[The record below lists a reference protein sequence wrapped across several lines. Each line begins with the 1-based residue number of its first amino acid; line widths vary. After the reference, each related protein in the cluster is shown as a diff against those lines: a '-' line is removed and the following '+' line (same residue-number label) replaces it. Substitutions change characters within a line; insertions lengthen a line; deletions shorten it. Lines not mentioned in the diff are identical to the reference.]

1 VASLA
6 SARRSS
12 YLAYLVP
19 VLSVLVALIIGAIML
34 VMLDAS
40 PAEGAKAMFDGAFGS
55 GEALISTALKATP
68 LLLVGVGITIAFRA
82 NVINIGGE
90 GQMVAGG
97 LLSTATALWLG
108 DALPALIMVP
118 LVLIAGIIG
127 GAMWGSVPGA
137 LKAYY
142 GVNEI
147 LSTIMLNIV
156 AVQLM
161 NYLLRGPMIDPGEID
176 RGTRIPQT
184 ERLPEAADL
193 PLIFG
198 SDRLHIGPLIAILAA
213 IAAYILLWR
222 TPLGYRV
229 RAVGQNPDASKYAG
243 IPVKRTVTL
252 ALTMSGAMAGL
263 AGAVLVFGSESHRMV
278 TDGSTAGF
286 TGSAGFNG
294 IVAALFGGLHPLW
307 TIPASFLFGGLLVG
321 GNALQRAVQVPSA
334 LILALNG
341 LVVIFVVS
349 TDRYKK
355 LLRERASAAETAAKL
370 AEQENEDPVPAAVG
384 AVEDGPPDR
393 AGPAPDDAGGEQGS
407 GEQ

>member
-1 VASLA
+1 MSLEDV
-6 SARRSS
+6 RRRRI
-12 YLAYLVP
+12 LAYSVP
-19 VLSVLVALIIGAIML
+19 ILAVLGALIIGAIML
-34 VMLDAS
+34 IALGAD
-40 PAEGAKAMFDGAFGS
+40 PAKGFSKLLSGAFGS
-55 GEALISTALKATP
+55 TSALTETALKATP
-68 LLLVGVGITIAFRA
+68 LLFVGVGITIAFRA

-97 LLSTATALWLG
+97 LLSTIVALNAPDMG
-108 DALPALIMVP
+108 PFVMIP
-118 LVLIAGIIG
+118 LVLLAGLVG
-127 GAMWGSVPGA
+127 GAIWGAIPGA

-147 LSTIMLNIV
+147 LSTIMLNVV

-161 NYLLRGPMIDPGEID
+161 NYLLRGPLIDPLEVE

-184 ERLPEAADL
+184 ERLMESADL
-193 PLIFG
+193 PLLFG
-198 SDRLHIGPLIAILAA
+198 SGRFHIGPLIAVLAA
-213 IAAYILLWR
+213 VAAYVLLWR

-229 RAVGQNPDASKYAG
+229 RAVGQNADASRYAG
-243 IPVKRTVTL
+243 IPVKRTIVL

-349 TDRYKK
+349 SDRFRKR
-355 LLRERASAAETAAKL
+355 LLERPPVLIQEPGPSAAVETTSTA
-370 AEQENEDPVPAAVG
+370 DPPSNG
-384 AVEDGPPDR
+384 AQPPS
-393 AGPAPDDAGGEQGS
+393 GGGDS
-407 GEQ
+407 

>member
-1 VASLA
+1 
-6 SARRSS
+6 
-12 YLAYLVP
+12 
-19 VLSVLVALIIGAIML
+19 
-34 VMLDAS
+34 
-40 PAEGAKAMFDGAFGS
+40 
-55 GEALISTALKATP
+55 
-68 LLLVGVGITIAFRA
+68 VGIGITIAFRA

-97 LLSTATALWLG
+97 LLSTIVALNSP
-108 DALPALIMVP
+108 DLPGIVIIP
-118 LVLIAGIIG
+118 LVLLAGLVG
-127 GAMWGSVPGA
+127 GAIWGAVPGA

-147 LSTIMLNIV
+147 LSTIMLNVV

-161 NYLLRGPMIDPGEID
+161 NYLLNGPLIDPVG
-176 RGTRIPQT
+176 GGRIPQT
-184 ERLPEAADL
+184 ERLIENADL
-193 PLIFG
+193 PRLLG
-198 SDRLHIGPLIAILAA
+198 SGRFHIGPIIALVAA
-213 IAAYILLWR
+213 VAAYILLWR

-229 RAVGQNPDASKYAG
+229 RAVGLNPDASRYAG
-243 IPVKRTVTL
+243 IPVKRTIVL

-307 TIPASFLFGGLLVG
+307 TVPASFLFGGLLVG
-321 GNALQRAVQVPSA
+321 GNAMQRAVQVPSA

-349 TDRYKK
+349 TDRLRKR
-355 LLRERASAAETAAKL
+355 LLERP
-370 AEQENEDPVPAAVG
+370 PVVIEG
-384 AVEDGPPDR
+384 TGGVTPPR
-393 AGPAPDDAGGEQGS
+393 AGPESTSLEAEQS
-407 GEQ
+407 EVTHE